1 MQNPLSFSVV
11 IADSSRL
18 GSVMLERLLAP
29 LLDVVVCPDEASL
42 DLALRRRPAMLM
54 VANLWPGLDGLLTDV
69 TGSGGPA
76 VILMASPDSD
86 AARIASLS
94 TRFGTGVIYRPYEA
108 RQVMREMLGL
118 LSTEATTIPTAT
130 EVVPVLATT
139 HDPLEMVQRDQAFCR
154 RHHLPHSLLALRIDE
169 YASLQQ
175 QLGADGLA
183 QAENS
188 ICTIITD
195 SLRREDH
202 LCEQAPGRLV
212 LSLPGTPPQG
222 ARVLAHR
229 LCQQIQNQEIEAAG
243 LMSHFA
249 LLAGIHVVGTGQDL
263 ADDIAQAISA
273 SELANSEDGL
283 TVLLTDSAC
292 DQLSSA
298 TPPLLKS
305 GEDDFS
311 GVAPH
316 ATQAQDP
323 WQHIAAMLDESD
335 AETSRDA
342 MQQLTG
348 LLRRL
353 DEDARMTLVD
363 ELLLAS
369 AMPD

>member
-1 MQNPLSFSVV
+1 MQNPISFSVV

-29 LLDVVVCPDEASL
+29 MLDVVVCTDGASL
-42 DLALRRRPAMLM
+42 DIALNRQPGMLM
-54 VANLWPGLDGLLTDV
+54 VANQWPGLEGLLAEV
-69 TGSGGPA
+69 AEEGPG

-86 AARIASLS
+86 AARIADLS
-94 TRFGTGVIYRPYEA
+94 SRFGAGVIYRPYEA

-118 LSTEATTIPTAT
+118 LSSRGAVIPTAME
-130 EVVPVLATT
+130 EVPLLAPD
-139 HDPLEMVQRDQAFCR
+139 HNPHEMVLRDQAFCR

-175 QLGADGLA
+175 QLGSDGLA
-183 QAENS
+183 QAEQS
-188 ICTIITD
+188 IRTLVSD

-202 LCEQAPGRLV
+202 LCEQSPGRLV

-229 LCQQIQNQEIEAAG
+229 LCQMIQHQEIEAAG
-243 LMSHFA
+243 LMSHFS
-249 LLAGIHVVGTGQDL
+249 LLAGIHIVGGGDDL
-263 ADDIAQAISA
+263 QDDIAQAISA

-292 DQLSSA
+292 DQLGSA

-311 GVAPH
+311 GA
-316 ATQAQDP
+316 AAEADERQDP
-323 WQHIAAMLDESD
+323 WQAIAALLDEAD
-335 AETSRDA
+335 ADNSREA
-342 MQQLTG
+342 MTKLTAI
-348 LLRRL
+348 LRRL
-353 DEDARMTLVD
+353 DEGARMTLVD